1 MSQAQPQTAQF
12 AALTYELVTGADG
25 VTTEAHLLPV
35 GPFRSGDVRPAEC
48 EAWLLDAEIA
58 AKVIALAA
66 ARKTDTL
73 IDYEHQSLRSVD
85 NGKKVVAAG
94 WIPNSFEWRDGKGL
108 YAVNIVWTD
117 KAKRMIAA
125 KEYRY
130 ISAVFYY
137 DSSTGEVLEI
147 ISVALTNTPAVDGLD
162 ALAQAALSRGGFTV
176 SSTTEGA
183 DMALT
188 DKEVAA
194 LTADRDSAKQQLAA
208 LTTENVTIKTSLAAL
223 TTENA
228 DLKGKVAAIEK
239 EKAEAA
245 LTAEKAKHAE
255 VLQAA
260 LTDGHL
266 TPAQKTWAEKQ
277 SLVALTEYLDASKP
291 LTLLNKQ
298 NDGKDKAGAHGL
310 NDVELAY
317 STKMGVKPE
326 EFIKSKAS

>member
-1 MSQAQPQTAQF
+1 
-12 AALTYELVTGADG
+12 
-25 VTTEAHLLPV
+25 
-35 GPFRSGDVRPAEC
+35 
-48 EAWLLDAEIA
+48 
-58 AKVIALAA
+58 
-66 ARKTDTL
+66 
-73 IDYEHQSLRSVD
+73 
-85 NGKKVVAAG
+85 
-94 WIPNSFEWRDGKGL
+94 
-108 YAVNIVWTD
+108 
-117 KAKRMIAA
+117 
-125 KEYRY
+125 
-130 ISAVFYY
+130 
-137 DSSTGEVLEI
+137 
-147 ISVALTNTPAVDGLD
+147 
-162 ALAQAALSRGGFTV
+162 
-176 SSTTEGA
+176 
-183 DMALT
+183 MALT

-260 LTDGHL
+260 LTDGRL

-291 LTLLNKQ
+291 LALLNKQ
-298 NDGKDKAGAHGL
+298 NDGKDEAGAHGL

-317 STKMGVKPE
+317 CTKMGVKPE